1 MSEFFRGWR
10 RKVGVATLMLSCV
23 FMAEWIRGQIVG
35 DVLVPP
41 VRKHITESTVTTI
54 VDSFLSGTNLLV
66 WQREQCVYS
75 GAGYQWGHKAGSKYL
90 KRRTSRV
97 PLNLG
102 ELDVKWHWQ
111 LGGFGSCELPIESF
125 REGAAVFRNNLLV
138 IPYWLIVLPLTL
150 ISACLLVSK
159 PRPSTQKKIDAPTAN
174 EGTTK

>member
-1 MSEFFRGWR
+1 MGQSLGGNRER
-10 RKVGVATLMLSCV
+10 V
-23 FMAEWIRGQIVG
+23 FPGMASKGRCG
-35 DVLVPP
+35 DADAVL
-41 VRKHITESTVTTI
+41 RFHGRMDQSTVTTI